1 MNRGKT
7 RAAFSLMELIILV
20 GLVAVIAVIL
30 LPAIAHR
37 GHRHHGAPR
46 IKCINNLKNVG
57 LAYRIY
63 ATDNNDRFPTS
74 FLASNAVSLASVQI
88 TEVFQSLSNELSTP
102 KIIIC
107 PADSKRVEASS
118 FTNLTVKNISY
129 FASLT
134 ADETTP
140 YVFLGGDRNFQVNG
154 KPAAGLLPLTTNTAV
169 SWSKDIHNEQGNLV
183 MSDGSVQQMSN
194 SRLALAIRDQGI
206 ATNNLIFP

>member
-1 MNRGKT
+1 MNRGKK
-7 RAAFSLMELIILV
+7 RAGFSLMELIILV

-63 ATDNNDRFPTS
+63 ATDNNGRFPTP
-74 FLASNAVSLASVQI
+74 FLASNAVSLVSVKI

-107 PADSKRVEASS
+107 PADSGRVEVSS
-118 FTNLTVKNISY
+118 FTNLTVKN
-129 FASLT
+129 
-134 ADETTP
+134 
-140 YVFLGGDRNFQVNG
+140 
-154 KPAAGLLPLTTNTAV
+154 
-169 SWSKDIHNEQGNLV
+169 
-183 MSDGSVQQMSN
+183 
-194 SRLALAIRDQGI
+194 
-206 ATNNLIFP
+206 